1 MATGVLNSFKTVASN
16 VTTSLETI
24 YTAPN
29 GYTGI
34 VLMAQITNVSDNT
47 SNVTFVLTDG
57 GTDFELLKQFDIPK
71 RDAISG
77 TVGKLLVE
85 TGNSVKISASA
96 NDELK
101 IVLSIL
107 ESANE

>member
-1 MATGVLNSFKTVASN
+1 MAALNIFKTVSSN

-24 YTAPN
+24 YTAPT

-34 VLMAQITNVSDNT
+34 VLMAQISNVSGNT
-47 SNVTFVLTDG
+47 TTVTFTLNDK
-57 GTDFELLKQFDIPK
+57 GTDFELLKDFDVP
-71 RDAISG
+71 RNDAVSG

-85 TGNSVKISASA
+85 TGNSVKISASS
-96 NDELK
+96 NNRVK
-101 IVLSIL
+101 IVLSVL